1 MLVLL
6 ILVIR
11 GLTKEM
17 RMSKVVKP
25 EFSYFVNVK
34 DISSRGKHF
43 KLTAT
48 QEECDG
54 LAKRFELESLNELH
68 ASLEMKDEGKSHG
81 ITLIGKL
88 SAVAQ
93 QGVGIGGDIQ
103 DVFVD
108 ETINIRFLPEDK
120 ITPEL
125 EEENL
130 MTLDSEDL
138 EQLPEETI
146 DLGELMSQYLGLSVD
161 PYFGDDYIL
170 SKEDI
175 GKGVSFN
182 EPALERPNPFA
193 VLSGLKDKLQKD

>member
-1 MLVLL
+1 
-6 ILVIR
+6 
-11 GLTKEM
+11 
-17 RMSKVVKP
+17 MSKIVQP
-25 EFSYFVNVK
+25 EFSYFVNIK
-34 DISSRGKHF
+34 DISSSGKHF

-54 LAKRFELESLNELH
+54 LVKRFELESLRDFH
-68 ASLEMKDEGKSHG
+68 ASLEIKDEGKSKG

-88 SAVAQ
+88 TAVAQ
-93 QGVGIGGDIQ
+93 QSVGIGSEVHE
-103 DVFVD
+103 VFID

-138 EQLPEETI
+138 EPLTEDSI
-146 DLGELMSQYLGLSVD
+146 DLGELMSQYLGLAVD

-170 SKEDI
+170 SKEDV
-175 GKGVSFN
+175 GQGVSFN
-182 EPALERPNPFA
+182 EPALEKPNPFA
-193 VLSGLKDKLQKD
+193 VLSGLKDKLQK

>member
-1 MLVLL
+1 
-6 ILVIR
+6 
-11 GLTKEM
+11 
-17 RMSKVVKP
+17 MSKIVEP
-25 EFSYFVNVK
+25 EFSYFVNIK
-34 DISSRGKHF
+34 DISSSGKHF
-43 KLTAT
+43 KLTAI

-54 LAKRFELESLNELH
+54 LAKRFELESLKDLH
-68 ASLEMKDEGKSHG
+68 ASLEMKDEGKNHG

-93 QGVGIGGDIQ
+93 QSVGIGADVQ
-103 DVFVD
+103 EVFVD

-138 EQLPEETI
+138 EPLPEDTI
-146 DLGELMSQYLGLSVD
+146 DLGELMAQYLGLSVD
-161 PYFGDDYIL
+161 PYFSEDYIL

-175 GKGVSFN
+175 GQGVSFN
-182 EPALERPNPFA
+182 EPALEKPNPFA

>member
-1 MLVLL
+1 
-6 ILVIR
+6 
-11 GLTKEM
+11 
-17 RMSKVVKP
+17 MSKVVEP
-25 EFSYFVNVK
+25 EFSYSVNIK
-34 DISSRGKHF
+34 DVSSSGKHF

-54 LAKRFELESLNELH
+54 LAKRFELESLKDLH
-68 ASLEMKDEGKSHG
+68 ASLEMKDEGKNHG

-93 QGVGIGGDIQ
+93 QGVGINADVHE
-103 DVFVD
+103 VFVD

-138 EQLPEETI
+138 EPLPEENI
-146 DLGELMSQYLGLSVD
+146 DLGELMSQYIGLSVD
-161 PYFGDDYIL
+161 PHFGDDFIL

-175 GKGVSFN
+175 GHGVSFN
-182 EPALERPNPFA
+182 EPALEKPNPFA